1 MQFDSISVKIKYLIV
16 EVVAVVVAVVVAAA
30 DHHDI
35 VEMVFFNLEKNVM
48 LSVQHGVLH
57 VKLI

>member
-16 EVVAVVVAVVVAAA
+16 EVVAVVVAMVVAAA